1 MCDAESEVLLCD
13 PIMSWVYND
22 VHLSVNSRKH
32 DNEDESDVPATKR
45 PEEVCHLIANT
56 SLNDLATESTG
67 IKTNTVATTKKVIKI
82 RRKCANHKSEPVTTS
97 VSSEKVQ
104 KILQSSVHIYTLYH
118 TVW

>member
-1 MCDAESEVLLCD
+1 
-13 PIMSWVYND
+13 MSWVYND

-32 DNEDESDVPATKR
+32 DEDDSDVPATKR
-45 PEEVCHLIANT
+45 PEEVCYLIANT
-56 SLNDLATESTG
+56 SLNDLATDSIG

-104 KILQSSVHIYTLYH
+104 KILLSPVH
-118 TVW
+118 